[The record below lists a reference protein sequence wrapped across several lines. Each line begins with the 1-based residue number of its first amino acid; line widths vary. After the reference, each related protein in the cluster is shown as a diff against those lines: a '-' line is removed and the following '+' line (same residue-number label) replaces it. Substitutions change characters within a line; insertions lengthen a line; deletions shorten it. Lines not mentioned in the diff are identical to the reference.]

1 MDQIYTGSIAC
12 AAPRTST
19 ESEQSELEL
28 FEGWPCLRP
37 ASGGSLRARLPM
49 QAPHAGYSLPFK
61 DAAVEARL
69 DPNSKLCRNPLLP
82 RLALGAKVSQIGTT
96 IGVPHPALIQSRD
109 IRKSL

>member
-1 MDQIYTGSIAC
+1 VQPPAHPLSLNNPSLNFSKDGLAFVQLQGDPSGPDYRC
-12 AAPRTST
+12 
-19 ESEQSELEL
+19 
-28 FEGWPCLRP
+28 RP
-37 ASGGSLRARLPM
+37 
-49 QAPHAGYSLPFK
+49 PHAGYSLPFK